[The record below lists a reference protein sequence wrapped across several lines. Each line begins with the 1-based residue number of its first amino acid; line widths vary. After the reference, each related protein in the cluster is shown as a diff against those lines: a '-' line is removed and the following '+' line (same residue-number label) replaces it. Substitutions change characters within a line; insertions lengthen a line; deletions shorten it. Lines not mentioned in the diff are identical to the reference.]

1 QSRMNAQSNRRLS
14 LIVSALSTTLF
25 LLDSTAPSYAKAS
38 EPKCIEPSKVGD
50 PGPRV
55 SRDRTGVIPTEDG
68 KTLRLTTDLGS
79 VKIVLVEP
87 GSATAVRYT
96 VHIETDARATSAER
110 LLDRYSLMAKA
121 TPTGVDINGALPVQV
136 GRSAGAQFWVQ
147 FEVAVPRGYSVEVKT
162 EAGDIETQDIGG
174 IAVLSTQGGNIRAG
188 RIGANLLHDTALHD
202 AASGHLVAKLDTGG
216 GHIQFADV
224 AGDLNAFTAGGHINA
239 ANIAG
244 DAFLHSGGGHIR
256 AGQIAGRAGLETDGG
271 NITVGRAASLVSVR
285 TGGGQIDF

>member
-1 QSRMNAQSNRRLS
+1 MCVCVAPPLCGRLLLAICNDSDCAWQPATNKTRQSRMNAQSNRRLS

-110 LLDRYSLMAKA
+110 LLDRYSL
-121 TPTGVDINGALPVQV
+121 
-136 GRSAGAQFWVQ
+136 
-147 FEVAVPRGYSVEVKT
+147 
-162 EAGDIETQDIGG
+162 
-174 IAVLSTQGGNIRAG
+174 
-188 RIGANLLHDTALHD
+188 
-202 AASGHLVAKLDTGG
+202 
-216 GHIQFADV
+216 
-224 AGDLNAFTAGGHINA
+224 
-239 ANIAG
+239 
-244 DAFLHSGGGHIR
+244 
-256 AGQIAGRAGLETDGG
+256 
-271 NITVGRAASLVSVR
+271 
-285 TGGGQIDF
+285 